1 MQSPSKPT
9 KEIRE
14 KPDEEASDNPAK
26 KSRLEVANEIV
37 VDGGN
42 VKSSEITHTVGTAA
56 TAIDDVICAICMGSE
71 GDQLKLLKNHSCPIC
86 VAGAWNICDVCDD
99 NLLSRSCP
107 VCNSDYSPR
116 VLYVTQ
122 GMPTFPVS
130 KENMADNNFI
140 RKICAIGKLVTGSNV
155 TVWCPLEKKMHF
167 FLPQEFTD
175 NNADFRSLS
184 VVISMT
190 EDKIVDDKFMFTNK
204 VWDELLKEM
213 EEGPNNSD
221 EILTSKDT
229 MKRIFTS
236 LNSSGSQ
243 LLTQLCPEEW
253 NLFNPN

>member
-1 MQSPSKPT
+1 MQSTSKST
-9 KEIRE
+9 MKCRE

-26 KSRLEVANEIV
+26 KRRSEVANEIV
-37 VDGGN
+37 INDSDM
-42 VKSSEITHTVGTAA
+42 KSPGINHTVDTAV

-116 VLYVTQ
+116 ILYVTQ
-122 GMPTFPVS
+122 GLPIFPVS
-130 KENMADNNFI
+130 KEKMADNDLI

-229 MKRIFTS
+229 MKRIFTA

-243 LLTQLCPEEW
+243 LLTQLRPEEW
-253 NLFNPN
+253 NIFNPN